1 MDAAPFAPDRSGSVI
16 AATGRFVAIV
26 CWLLLAYLLVAGILG
41 LGSLP

>member
-1 MDAAPFAPDRSGSVI
+1 MI
-16 AATGRFVAIV
+16 AATARLLAWL